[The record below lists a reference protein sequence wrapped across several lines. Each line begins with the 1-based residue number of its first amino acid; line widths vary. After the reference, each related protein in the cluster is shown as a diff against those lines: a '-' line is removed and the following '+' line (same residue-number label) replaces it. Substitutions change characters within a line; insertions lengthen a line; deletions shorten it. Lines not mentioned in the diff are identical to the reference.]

1 MLRGK
6 EAAPVRVYTIYLM
19 FSGVERERER
29 QRKRKKRNGINQKR
43 QKGNVYRL

>member
-6 EAAPVRVYTIYLM
+6 EAAPVRIYIYYIYNALRN
-19 FSGVERERER
+19 RERER
-29 QRKRKKRNGINQKR
+29 KNEKKRNGINQKR